1 MVMKYIDFFIDDFL
15 PSIYTFMTTHY
26 IVEGVSLLA
35 FIIAVALLCIIIGGL
50 LIR

>member
-1 MVMKYIDFFIDDFL
+1 MVMNYIDFFLDDFM

-26 IVEGVSLLA
+26 IVDGVSLLA
-35 FIIAVALLCIIIGGL
+35 FLISVALLCIIIGGL